1 MDPDKYTEPPQEV
14 RKSKPFLVISLV
26 LLSIAFCA
34 VGAYFIWL
42 RPLLASPL
50 SEALDLSEIR
60 PAEIPTLPAAS
71 DQEVVSSDD
80 QGDMGEGTDQSE
92 PAQQVPKPAP
102 SLDLATLQ
110 QEKEAEQQENPDP
123 PICGEDRE
131 LLILAVGI
139 DYRGGD
145 YLYGLGDVIRVI
157 HVDFTLPQVNV
168 VALPRT
174 LLISNLG
181 ERLDVEGPILLNQG
195 YLFGTPGMGHY
206 AGSGYGAGSLAE
218 VIKINFGLDVDHY
231 LVFNFNAFIDFIDE
245 IGGIEVDL
253 PEVVD
258 DRPYAYFPAG
268 KQTLN
273 GKETLD
279 LARVRR
285 KYEAGYRI
293 NTQTM
298 IIKTVLRKIIEPQT
312 LIKLPQLALEM
323 RNSVLTDVSPNQIQD
338 AICLLRNMS
347 IDKIKFFSPGDDLI
361 LADRE
366 YIPTT
371 DSNMVIHRWDS
382 FLVEWLFEALWS
394 TE

>member
-1 MDPDKYTEPPQEV
+1 MDSNQETAPSQPKK
-14 RKSKPFLVISLV
+14 RTKSIFIVSIV
-26 LLSIAFCA
+26 LLSLAVCA

-42 RPLLASPL
+42 RPLMATPL
-50 SEALDLSEIR
+50 SEALDLYEIQ

-71 DQEVVSSDD
+71 DQEEVS
-80 QGDMGEGTDQSE
+80 GDEADLGGETDQSE
-92 PAQQVPKPAP
+92 PVQQDPKPAP
-102 SLDLATLQ
+102 SLDLTTLQ
-110 QEKEAEQQENPDP
+110 QEKEAAQQENPNP

-139 DYRGGD
+139 DYRGED

-206 AGSGYGAGSLAE
+206 AGTGYGAGSLAE

-245 IGGIEVDL
+245 IGGVEVDL

-273 GKETLD
+273 GEETLN

-285 KYEAGYRI
+285 KYADGYRI
-293 NTQTM
+293 DTQTM
-298 IIKTVLRKIIEPQT
+298 IIKTVLRKLIEPQT
-312 LIKLPQLALEM
+312 LIKLPQLALDM
-323 RNSVLTDVSPNQIQD
+323 RESVLTDVSPNQIQD

-347 IDKIKFFSPGDDLI
+347 TEKINFYSPGDDLI

-371 DSNMVIHRWDS
+371 DSNMYIHRWDS
-382 FLVEWLFEALWS
+382 FLVEWLFEALW
-394 TE
+394 TN

>member
-1 MDPDKYTEPPQEV
+1 MDSHEEPALSDPKK
-14 RKSKPFLVISLV
+14 RPKPILIISIV
-26 LLSIAFCA
+26 LLTLTVCG
-34 VGAYFIWL
+34 VGAYFLWL
-42 RPLLASPL
+42 RPLLAKPL
-50 SEALDLSEIR
+50 SASLDLEAVK
-60 PAEIPTLPAAS
+60 PAEIPTLPATS
-71 DQEVVSSDD
+71 NQEGNPGDQAEQEDEGD
-80 QGDMGEGTDQSE
+80 QQSQQE
-92 PAQQVPKPAP
+92 PPI
-102 SLDLATLQ
+102 LDLNALQ
-110 QEKEAEQQENPDP
+110 QEKEAAQLENPNP
-123 PICGEDRE
+123 PLCGDEKE

-139 DYRGGD
+139 DYRGED

-157 HVDFTLPQVNV
+157 HVDYTIPQVNV

-206 AGSGYGAGSLAE
+206 AGAGYGGGSLAE
-218 VIKINFGLDVDHY
+218 VIKINFGLNVDHY
-231 LVFNFNAFIDFIDE
+231 VVFNFNAFIDFIDE

-253 PEVVD
+253 PQIVD

-273 GKETLD
+273 GEDALN
-279 LARVRR
+279 LARARR
-285 KYEAGYRI
+285 KYSDRFRI
-293 NTQTM
+293 DTQTM
-298 IIKTVLRKIIEPQT
+298 IIRTVLRKLIEPQT

-323 RNSVLTDVSPNQIQD
+323 RESVLTDVSPNQIQD
-338 AICLLRNMS
+338 AICLLRKMDTEN
-347 IDKIKFFSPGDDLI
+347 INFYNPGEDLI

-371 DSNMVIHRWDS
+371 DANMYIHRWDS
-382 FLVEWLFEALWS
+382 NFVQWLYDSLWA

>member
-1 MDPDKYTEPPQEV
+1 MDHIEETELSQPKK
-14 RKSKPFLVISLV
+14 RSKAFLIVGII
-26 LLSIAFCA
+26 LLSLIVCA

-42 RPLLASPL
+42 KPLMATPL
-50 SEALDLSEIR
+50 SEALDLDKIQ
-60 PAEIPTLPAAS
+60 PAEIPTLPASSGGENPTGDQNDEENQVANS
-71 DQEVVSSDD
+71 DQN
-80 QGDMGEGTDQSE
+80 QK
-92 PAQQVPKPAP
+92 PVPTI
-102 SLDLATLQ
+102 DLNTLQ
-110 QEKEAEQQENPDP
+110 QEKEAAQQENLNP
-123 PICGEDRE
+123 PICGEDRD

-139 DYRGGD
+139 DYRGDD
-145 YLYGLGDVIRVI
+145 YLYGLGDVIRII
-157 HVDFTLPQVNV
+157 HVDYTLPQVNV

-206 AGSGYGAGSLAE
+206 AGTGFGAGSLAE

-231 LVFNFNAFIDFIDE
+231 VVFNVNAFIDFIDE

-253 PEVVD
+253 PEIVD

-273 GKETLD
+273 GEEALD

-285 KYEAGYRI
+285 KYSDNYRI

-298 IIKTVLRKIIEPQT
+298 IIKTVLRKLIQPQT
-312 LIKLPQLALEM
+312 LIKLPQLALDM
-323 RNSVLTDVSPNQIQD
+323 RESILTDVTPNQIQD
-338 AICLLRNMS
+338 AICLLR
-347 IDKIKFFSPGDDLI
+347 KISTDQINFYSPGDDLI
-361 LADRE
+361 LADSE

-371 DSNMVIHRWDS
+371 DANMYIHRWDS
-382 FLVEWLFEALWS
+382 IFVQWLFDALWA
-394 TE
+394 TQ

>member
-1 MDPDKYTEPPQEV
+1 MDPIEETELSQPKK
-14 RKSKPFLVISLV
+14 RSKPFLIVGII
-26 LLSIAFCA
+26 LLSLTVCA

-42 RPLLASPL
+42 RPLMATPL
-50 SEALDLSEIR
+50 SEALDLEKIQ
-60 PAEIPTLPAAS
+60 PAEIPTLPAS
-71 DQEVVSSDD
+71 SKQEDPS
-80 QGDMGEGTDQSE
+80 GDQSNE
-92 PAQQVPKPAP
+92 ENQDADSNQSPKPAP
-102 SLDLATLQ
+102 TINLNTLQ
-110 QEKEAEQQENPDP
+110 QEKEAAQLENPNP

-139 DYRGGD
+139 DYRGDD

-157 HVDFTLPQVNV
+157 HVDYTQPQVNV

-181 ERLDVEGPILLNQG
+181 DHLDVEGPILLNQG

-206 AGSGYGAGSLAE
+206 AGTGFGAGSLSE
-218 VIKINFGLDVDHY
+218 VIKINFGLAVDHY
-231 LVFNFNAFIDFIDE
+231 VVFNFKAFIDFIDE

-253 PEVVD
+253 PEIVD

-273 GKETLD
+273 GKEALD

-285 KYEAGYRI
+285 KYSDNYRI

-298 IIKTVLRKIIEPQT
+298 IIKSVLRKLTQPQT
-312 LIKLPQLALEM
+312 LIKLPQLALDTRE
-323 RNSVLTDVSPNQIQD
+323 SILTDVTPNQIQD
-338 AICLLRNMS
+338 AICLLRKIS
-347 IDKIKFFSPGDDLI
+347 TEHIDFYSPGDDLI
-361 LADRE
+361 LADSE

-371 DSNMVIHRWDS
+371 DANMYIHRWDS
-382 FLVEWLFEALWS
+382 NFVQWLFDALWA